1 MKNWFSLQ
9 EYDSELGSS
18 CTTLPSLTQSQ
29 TKSVPRGNST
39 ESSSSS
45 SSLRGGGNKQQQQQQ
60 GSLAT
65 SPDTSSLISC
75 SEHYNGE
82 SLIGN
87 LSPQVGSQYLP

>member
-1 MKNWFSLQ
+1 
-9 EYDSELGSS
+9 
-18 CTTLPSLTQSQ
+18 
-29 TKSVPRGNST
+29 
-39 ESSSSS
+39 
-45 SSLRGGGNKQQQQQQ
+45 LRGGGNRQQQQQQ

-87 LSPQVGSQYLP
+87 LSPQVRSTMFYPGCESCAVVLKEICRIMAGKRRQRDR